1 MLGTK
6 ASGISSGAGPAVDS
20 SADAALAGD
29 GPAADSVAAAA
40 PAIGV
45 AGAEVGREVA
55 LLAEGDL
62 VGGAD
67 EPSELPPVLAARGPP
82 TSTLAYRLSLDAC
95 R

>member
-1 MLGTK
+1 M
-6 ASGISSGAGPAVDS
+6 DS
-20 SADAALAGD
+20 SADAAPASGGPAVDSAADAALAVD